1 MPLEERTGTKQTT
14 NGKRVDRE
22 RVPDGFVHRHNDA
35 TAEQLFSREE
45 HGELSIDIH
54 TFIHLKEQLQ
64 THPQMTNAWIVKR
77 FPGYKSGNEMLERKF
92 MTFCSIPTR
101 EHRLA
106 KFHLSPV
113 VGPICLVH
121 RAD

>member
-1 MPLEERTGTKQTT
+1 MPLEERTETKQTT
-14 NGKRVDRE
+14 NDKRVDRE

-35 TAEQLFSREE
+35 IAEQLFSREE

-77 FPGYKSGNEMLERKF
+77 FPGY
-92 MTFCSIPTR
+92 
-101 EHRLA
+101 
-106 KFHLSPV
+106 
-113 VGPICLVH
+113 
-121 RAD
+121 